1 MTITG
6 NVFNIADSN
15 TKAIRIA
22 KDSADYLGK
31 VTDITVT
38 KNIIRNNSKNTEQ
51 PNIEMLRV
59 SDNLVVSDNII
70 SGGKDGI
77 VIEESAGSITV
88 LNNQLSNLTGNHV
101 SLLKTDFNGTSSDT
115 NNSVGD
121 FNIITE
127 NESYKIFSQ
136 NSGNH
141 SDNHSDKHAEEI
153 KPVAENKNSL
163 ANNYSVN
170 SVDDKIEKSNHDSGN
185 VVTGEISQK
194 QYDVTNV
201 SEVVK
206 TKNNQH
212 ALPKTGLNKMVEL
225 LLTII
230 GICLLFGQRSFK
242 RHYEDR

>member
-15 TKAIRIA
+15 TKAIRVA

-38 KNIIRNNSKNTEQ
+38 KNIIRNNSKNTKQ

-77 VIEESAGSITV
+77 VIEESAGTITV
-88 LNNQLSNLTGNHV
+88 LNNQLSNLTGNPV

-141 SDNHSDKHAEEI
+141 SDNHSDKHVEEI
-153 KPVAENKNSL
+153 KPVAENKNNL

-185 VVTGEISQK
+185 VVTGEISQ
-194 QYDVTNV
+194 
-201 SEVVK
+201 
-206 TKNNQH
+206 NNM
-212 ALPKTGLNKMVEL
+212 T
-225 LLTII
+225 
-230 GICLLFGQRSFK
+230 
-242 RHYEDR
+242 